1 MSIGSELYQGMKK
14 DGEDGSITSGRI
26 TQGMSSNLHFL
37 LTAVRWPFVYFWLC
51 WFFIVTCSFS
61 CGE

>member
-1 MSIGSELYQGMKK
+1 MGHERYQGMKK

-26 TQGMSSNLHFL
+26 TQDMSSNLHFL

-51 WFFIVTCSFS
+51 
-61 CGE
+61 